1 METLINDPFYSF
13 LFLGGGMIFLFLE
26 VFVPSGGILGVL
38 SLGST
43 LFGVYGFFY
52 QGRNFLGFGAILGSA
67 ALAYF
72 GIRFGLRRFHFAGT
86 LPPETSTSVDEKIG
100 NLLGKVGVTYTPLH
114 PAGVAIIDGS
124 KVDVVTPGHF
134 IEQNVPIRVVDNSGN
149 RVVVREVS
157 LSVEG
162 KSP

>member
-1 METLINDPFYSF
+1 MEILINDPFYSF
-13 LFLGGGMIFLFLE
+13 LFIGGGMIFLFLE
-26 VFVPSGGILGVL
+26 IFVPSGGVLGVL

-43 LFGVYGFFY
+43 LFGIYGLFY
-52 QGRNFLGFGAILGSA
+52 QDRKLLGFGSIA
-67 ALAYF
+67 ATASLAYL
-72 GIRFGLRRFHFAGT
+72 GIRFGLKRLHFAGA

-100 NLLGKVGVTYTPLH
+100 NLLGKAGVTYTPLR
-114 PAGVAIIDGS
+114 PAGVAFIDGR

-134 IEQNVPIRVVDNSGN
+134 IEQNVPIRVVDISGN